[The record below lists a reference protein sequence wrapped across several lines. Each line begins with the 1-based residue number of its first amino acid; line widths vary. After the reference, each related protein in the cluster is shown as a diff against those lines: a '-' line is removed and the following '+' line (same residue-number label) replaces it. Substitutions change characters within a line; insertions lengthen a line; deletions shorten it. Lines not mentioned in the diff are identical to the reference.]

1 MSTMNYKFRFPFLI
15 VLLAFSLSVNAQ
27 KQFDYIDSTGDYN
40 LDRITSYIEK
50 KFNADDSPESK
61 KELKF
66 YNRWKN
72 HVHGRLDENGNLT
85 NYAARNH
92 LREMRVGDLVLYYHS
107 RKGLAVV
114 GIARVIRDAYPDPT
128 AEKGDWSVVDLV
140 PVKAFHKAVSLKE
153 IKATPALS
161 EIPLVRIGRLSV
173 MPIPKKAFDLILKM
187 GETEL

>member
-1 MSTMNYKFRFPFLI
+1 MKYWLVKSEPFE
-15 VLLAFSLSVNAQ
+15 
-27 KQFDYIDSTGDYN
+27 Y
-40 LDRITSYIEK
+40 SY
-50 KFNADDSPESK
+50 DDLVRDGKAMWEGV
-61 KELKF
+61 
-66 YNRWKN
+66 R
-72 HVHGRLDENGNLT
+72 

-114 GIARVIRDAYPDPT
+114 GIAKVVREAYPDPT

-140 PVKAFHKAVSLKE
+140 PVKAFNQPVSLKA

-173 MPIPKKAFDLILKM
+173 MPIPKKAFDLILRM
-187 GETEL
+187 GETEV